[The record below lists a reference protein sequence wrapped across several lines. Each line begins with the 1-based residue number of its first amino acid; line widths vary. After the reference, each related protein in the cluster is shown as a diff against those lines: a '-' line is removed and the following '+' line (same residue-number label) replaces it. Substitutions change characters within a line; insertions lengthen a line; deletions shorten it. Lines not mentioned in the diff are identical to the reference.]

1 MDALINDGLTGN
13 SVLESSKNAQ
23 KHYEDVYSTF
33 DSALLSQRMALTV
46 GVEVEISDKKN
57 DDSRTTVA
65 SGFTPSNITSIS
77 NAAQARVAPD
87 LSGLRTGQDLHNRL
101 QTVSAGLKD
110 LRSNLDEITQQ
121 IGPGV
126 NYADNTQVQDAIAQI
141 KNTLEITTYAGKPLF
156 SSLQSSSS
164 DSAIEI
170 SNISELTEKRYAAI
184 QSTILAKAEQVVQG
198 EDGIALTQGTET
210 FMLAQSGRKTV
221 FAFAEATP
229 LEEINQ
235 RIADTTTS
243 PKIYPLIHFEQNAA
257 AQSRV
262 VTGAGK
268 GPVDFAGSIEITAL
282 DGELFS
288 TPLETYSTERNG
300 TYHQRDGRIVEGDKS
315 VMAMSEHLGDNRT
328 VGTINLADD
337 HVVDGQDVDNMRR
350 SNHALTRSEAFNER
364 LSRDRR
370 EGDGFAVTPLD
381 TGASSGSLTAG
392 SELRDSARSTNYT
405 ANFTATSPE
414 AADDVM
420 LLPKEEESTP
430 YVTLQQQEAGITG
443 TDSLNQVASRM
454 SDVADQEQPE
464 TSTLGDSGMFA
475 SATEDNGDTD
485 AERNFEGTANKTV
498 LTDQKAQ
505 DMPYVSAG
513 SAGRAEAEEG
523 IDSAVV
529 AETQPRGSGQVT
541 SASAAIEGDTV
552 SSELDRNTL
561 GVLQGEGVA
570 VSADQESRSGNPG
583 LTVQGQEQNAA
594 NAQSSAGSTSVGAES
609 TISAAS
615 GPGAGAVVESESN
628 ETEESA
634 ESTAENM
641 LTRKGRY
648 IGTNP
653 IHELES
659 IRGTVADT
667 LLFTLRGDLGEMDYA
682 VAAGVAVDTLSL
694 AINTTTSYTG
704 VTASTAN
711 GNLSLAGVSSLLDS
725 TRVVVAA
732 DASGFEAGDG
742 SADGGGENLAQANSG
757 NMRQRQA
764 VLTTADSDALGINSF
779 TDQVDVSGLGRTEAV
794 SGSVYDVYSFAE
806 KQTPPELSDNPQLAR
821 RVLNTAYRYIG
832 AVESNIEALKSNT
845 MRAAYEALERV
856 GAKILGGG
864 ESQISSA
871 EESDRILNNIAVEM
885 NNSISLN
892 GGRALESS
900 PSASLNLLNNIENT
914 AGKFTNRGISS
925 VENTLL
931 AKRLSNYQAAT
942 DYALEVYDEEEELE
956 LEQSAEETE
965 ANSGGYSDVQS
976 TVERFAENI
985 TEARYGLEMMRE
997 YYARAV
1003 AKNEADAEAAQY
1015 AEERYFANI
1024 ENAKATIR
1032 EYGREYEAA
1041 LSYTESIE
1049 EAASSR
1055 MSAERREQLGAAAS
1069 STVAGLEAAAE
1080 LAVTRVP
1087 EPEGVGGNAAID
1099 SVQPGSGIERVL
1111 EAARTA
1117 QESVASERL
1126 RQEAVQ
1132 GKGMVAAEVMDSFTS
1147 QQAVA
1152 VTGAGQGSSVV
1163 APAFEDGKYR
1173 GVVALFEDKIGTA
1186 VVRGQ
1191 EYTLKSLE
1199 GGLAEMTESEPEVVA
1214 SILEQAAQDMVV
1226 IDQDIADLR
1235 SQELEQEGEELLAA
1249 FESYGSE
1256 LSANNPAVV
1265 AHAAEVRR

>member
-23 KHYEDVYSTF
+23 KHYEDVYATF
-33 DSALLSQRMALTV
+33 DSALLSQKMALTV

-101 QTVSAGLKD
+101 QTVSVGLKD

-170 SNISELTEKRYAAI
+170 SNISELTETKYAAI

-235 RIADTTTS
+235 RIADITTS

-288 TPLETYSTERNG
+288 MPLETYSTERNG
-300 TYHQRDGRIVEGDKS
+300 TYNQRDGRVVEGDKS
-315 VMAMSEHLGDNRT
+315 VMAMSEHLGDSRT
-328 VGTINLADD
+328 VGTINLAED
-337 HVVDGQDVDNMRR
+337 HVVDGQDVENMRR

-381 TGASSGSLTAG
+381 PGASSGSLTAG
-392 SELRDSARSTNYT
+392 SELRDSARSTNYS
-405 ANFTATSPE
+405 ANFAATSPE
-414 AADDVM
+414 AAEDVM
-420 LLPKEEESTP
+420 LLPKEEESNP

-443 TDSLNQVASRM
+443 TESLNQVASMM
-454 SDVADQEQPE
+454 SSAAPQEQLD
-464 TSTLGDSGMFA
+464 TGTLGDSGMFA
-475 SATEDNGDTD
+475 TDTGDNGNTAAESDFRGIADETAATE
-485 AERNFEGTANKTV
+485 
-498 LTDQKAQ
+498 QKAQ
-505 DMPYVSAG
+505 DTTQALTDGV
-513 SAGRAEAEEG
+513 GRTGAEEG
-523 IDSAVV
+523 ADSAVV
-529 AETQPRGSGQVT
+529 VETQPRGSGQVT
-541 SASAAIEGDTV
+541 PASTAIEGDTV
-552 SSELDRNTL
+552 SSEIDRNTRN
-561 GVLQGEGVA
+561 VLQGEGVE
-570 VSADQESRSGNPG
+570 VSADQELRSGNPG

-594 NAQSSAGSTSVGAES
+594 AEQLSSGSTS
-609 TISAAS
+609 
-615 GPGAGAVVESESN
+615 AGAAVESESN
-628 ETEESA
+628 DTEESA

-659 IRGTVADT
+659 IRGTVAET

-704 VTASTAN
+704 VTARTAN
-711 GNLSLAGVSSLLDS
+711 GSLSLAGVSSLLES
-725 TRVVVAA
+725 TRVVGAA
-732 DASGFEAGDG
+732 DASAFEAGGD
-742 SADGGGENLAQANSG
+742 SADTGGENLAQANSG
-757 NMRQRQA
+757 NMHQRQT
-764 VLTTADSDALGINSF
+764 VLTTADSEALGINSF
-779 TDQVDVSGLGRTEAV
+779 TDQVDVAGLGRTEAV
-794 SGSVYDVYSFAE
+794 SGTVYDLESFAE
-806 KQTPPELSDNPQLAR
+806 KQTPQELSDNPQLAR
-821 RVLNTAYRYIG
+821 MVLNTAYRYIG

-856 GAKILGGG
+856 GAKILEGR
-864 ESQISSA
+864 ETQILSS
-871 EESDRILNNIAVEM
+871 EESEQVLNNIAVEM
-885 NNSISLN
+885 NNSISMN
-892 GGRALESS
+892 GGRSLESS
-900 PSASLNLLNNIENT
+900 PSASLNLLNNIEST
-914 AGKFTNRGISS
+914 ARGFTSRGTSS

-956 LEQSAEETE
+956 LEQSSEEAG
-965 ANSGGYSDVQS
+965 ANSGEHPDVQS
-976 TVERFAENI
+976 TVERFAENM

-997 YYARAV
+997 YYAQAV
-1003 AKNEADAEAAQY
+1003 AKNEVDAEAAQY
-1015 AEERYFANI
+1015 AEERFFANI

-1032 EYGREYEAA
+1032 EYGREYEAE

-1055 MSAERREQLGAAAS
+1055 MSAERREQLGGAAS

-1080 LAVTRVP
+1080 LAITRAP
-1087 EPEGVGGNAAID
+1087 EPEGVRVNAAID

-1111 EAARTA
+1111 EAARTT

-1132 GKGMVAAEVMDSFTS
+1132 GKGMVVAEVMDSFTS

-1163 APAFEDGKYR
+1163 TPAFEDGKYK

-1214 SILEQAAQDMVV
+1214 SIFEQAAQDMVM
-1226 IDQDIADLR
+1226 IDRDIADLR

-1249 FESYGSE
+1249 FASYGSE
-1256 LSANNPAVV
+1256 LSANNPVVV
-1265 AHAAEVRR
+1265 AHTAEVRR